1 MLPFPSFEELA
12 SSPLG
17 LASSCELEG
26 LVEALVEGP
35 PEDGNL
41 GDEAS
46 QYTSLF

>member
-1 MLPFPSFEELA
+1 MLLFPSFEELA
-12 SSPLG
+12 SSPLS

-35 PEDGNL
+35 PEDRNL

-46 QYTSLF
+46 EFTSFS